1 MSDVADVYARLR
13 VETAAM
19 LGSTSARS
27 ARPTQGGT
35 HAMLLEDFAEVHRPE
50 VVECAIYA
58 TPNFLKSQAAR
69 KLKSPFS
76 NICAVASKLR
86 RRLGW
91 R

>member
-1 MSDVADVYARLR
+1 MPRLNPRARHEPDVYARLR

-19 LGSTSARS
+19 L
-27 ARPTQGGT
+27 

-69 KLKSPFS
+69 KLKIP
-76 NICAVASKLR
+76 I
-86 RRLGW
+86 
-91 R
+91 